1 MYEVKENTLRI
12 SVRNL
17 VEFIFSTG
25 DIDSGSGKLMDVRV
39 MQEGARIHRKLQK
52 AAGSRY
58 HAEVPLKY
66 TVDLQD
72 DTRSYSVLIE
82 GRADGIICDLQ
93 ENDQGDKIPISDVI
107 IDEIKTV
114 GSDVH
119 RMDEP
124 VYVHKAQ
131 AMCYGYI
138 YASHKALSSI
148 AIQLTYCNPETE
160 DIKQFKEE
168 LSYDE

>member
-72 DTRSYSVLIE
+72 VDQASAKIDWISMLQQMAQDYLQNPKTYSQYL
-82 GRADGIICDLQ
+82 DC
-93 ENDQGDKIPISDVI
+93 EN
-107 IDEIKTV
+107 
-114 GSDVH
+114 
-119 RMDEP
+119 
-124 VYVHKAQ
+124 
-131 AMCYGYI
+131 
-138 YASHKALSSI
+138 LSSSLDKWS
-148 AIQLTYCNPETE
+148 QKL
-160 DIKQFKEE
+160 
-168 LSYDE
+168 